1 MERSSYNSGVIIR
14 VTLKLHVSSQI
25 LGVIMFVLSKS
36 EAMSDMFKCSGNE
49 QTQICNLTYL

>member
-1 MERSSYNSGVIIR
+1 MSLSNR
-14 VTLKLHVSSQI
+14 VSSQI
-25 LGVIMFVLSKS
+25 LYIGVIMFVLSKS